1 MKKAK
6 RTRKNKF
13 FCVALI
19 LVTLIAT
26 VLVLA
31 GCDNSSAKLQFKIN
45 EDEKTCTVVG
55 CIEAW
60 GWDIVIPETYK
71 GYTVTAIAD
80 KAFADKMINSV
91 TFPST
96 IQSIG
101 KEAFSRCSKLK
112 AVYGLENCASLTKI
126 DDFTF
131 YECTSLEE
139 ISLPPQLRSIETF
152 AFYSCIN
159 LRSIELPDSL
169 ETIDV
174 GAFQNCA
181 SLSSIN
187 YPDSLVYI
195 GSVAFRGCRSLQE
208 ITLPKNL
215 AEGTMDRFLNCD
227 LLENIYASE
236 DSIYYSSIDGVLFS
250 RDASRLYCYPSGKTA
265 EVYTVPDNVT
275 VINSYAFAYNEHLT
289 ELNIPKSVNSIYA
302 GVFQNSPNL
311 KTINYSGSVKEWQS
325 IAKQPQWDTDSA
337 DFTVYCADGQI
348 AKDGTVT
355 YK

>member
-6 RTRKNKF
+6 RTRKSKL
-13 FCVALI
+13 FCAALIIVAVIATTLI
-19 LVTLIAT
+19 LV
-26 VLVLA
+26 
-31 GCDNSSAKLQFKIN
+31 GCDKSGAKLQFKAN
-45 EDEKTCTVVG
+45 EDGKTCTVVG

-71 GYTVTAIAD
+71 GYAVTAIAD

-91 TFPST
+91 TVPST

-126 DDFTF
+126 DDYTF

-139 ISLPPQLRSIETF
+139 ISLPPQLKTIEML
-152 AFYSCIN
+152 AFYSCSA
-159 LRSIELPDSL
+159 LQSIELPDSL
-169 ETIDV
+169 EKVDF

-181 SLSSIN
+181 SLSSVDF
-187 YPDSLVYI
+187 PDGLIYI
-195 GSVAFRGCRSLQE
+195 GRVAFRGCHSLQE

-215 AEGTMDRFLNCD
+215 AEGTMDRFLDCD
-227 LLENIYASE
+227 LLENIYALE
-236 DSIYYSSIDGVLFS
+236 DSVYYSSIDGVLFS
-250 RDASRLYCYPSGKTA
+250 RDASRLYCYPSGKKA

-289 ELNIPKSVNSIYA
+289 ELNIPKSVNSIYSS
-302 GVFQNSPNL
+302 VFESSPNL
-311 KTINYSGSVKEWQS
+311 KTINYGGSVKEWQS
-325 IAKQPQWDTDSA
+325 IAKQPRWDENST
-337 DFTVYCADGQI
+337 DFTVYCADGQM